1 MFFIGLQ
8 QRPLLPHCQSRL
20 ETCLVMEWED
30 SREADLV
37 DPWEAGDLW
46 EVDLV
51 DSWEADDL
59 WEADLVDSWEADLVV
74 LWDPGLV
81 GLDFVMTIGSL
92 ITVSLTTIGS
102 LTTASLTI
110 IGSLTT
116 ALLTIIGSLT
126 TALLTIIG
134 SLTTALLTTIGSSF
148 IIRTVSF
155 SVLISFRLASLG
167 GIPGIP
173 LTMGI
178 ILLTIAIT
186 LLTIA
191 ITPLTMGTPT
201 ILPILA
207 AGRLSITSIGLIW
220 PCQCSRSLPGAAIT
234 MDRLT
239 G

>member
-1 MFFIGLQ
+1 M
-8 QRPLLPHCQSRL
+8 
-20 ETCLVMEWED
+20 VWED

-46 EVDLV
+46 EADLV

-81 GLDFVMTIGSL
+81 GLDFVTTIVSL
-92 ITVSLTTIGS
+92 ITIVLLTTIGS
-102 LTTASLTI
+102 LTTVSLTT

-178 ILLTIAIT
+178 ILLTMGIT